1 MKFRDWNA
9 LLRLAGRHVRLLT
22 GLLLAIAGCGQ
33 RAPYTIVPV
42 SGTVTYDD
50 GTSIPGARVV
60 VTFVPQIEA
69 VNPKEFPRSGTT
81 DLKPD
86 GSFSEVTT
94 WKHGDGVIPGAQ
106 KVTVISVDER
116 MQPTG
121 AVDPIYSRIDT
132 TPLTAVINSGDNRVT
147 LTIAAPTPRR
157 KP

>member
-1 MKFRDWNA
+1 M
-9 LLRLAGRHVRLLT
+9 GP
-22 GLLLAIAGCGQ
+22 Q
-33 RAPYTIVPV
+33 SP
-42 SGTVTYDD
+42 
-50 GTSIPGARVV
+50 ARVV

-86 GSFSEVTT
+86 GSFSAVTT
-94 WKHGDGVIPGAQ
+94 WKHGDGVILGAQ

-147 LTIAAPTPRR
+147 LTIAAPTSRR